1 MTNQAVEAVTDKA
14 ISEIGKKLGL
24 DSATTANKDSVKE
37 KVKEKAVE
45 KALDFLKKKI
55 KYDIYIGFERT
66 VNLVSI
72 LSHHFL
78 DKKSLTKTMH
88 IPNPN
93 K

>member
-55 KYDIYIGFERT
+55 K
-66 VNLVSI
+66 
-72 LSHHFL
+72 
-78 DKKSLTKTMH
+78 
-88 IPNPN
+88 
-93 K
+93 